1 MGNPLKNTNG
11 NLGEKTTQELMEF
24 LEKDIF
30 GKEEAEFGLV
40 DQVLEELDRRDEN
53 KAERKNIL
61 EARKEFDRLYKGL
74 EEPLYEE
81 ECPLKEEETLRGSKK
96 RRRNLKLFIAA
107 LIVLGMSAVIPAI
120 GSEEGFPTQDVWQAE
135 DSPQIQGWA
144 AEVQLEGNGGMT
156 VQYAVA
162 GQGEV
167 SAIGAEEIVLW
178 KQVGDHWLEAA
189 RYGPS
194 ALAAHQNNQE
204 YKKGDVF
211 YQGQPGGAYRVEVSV
226 FSENDQGYDKRT
238 KVIDLI
244 AE

>member
-40 DQVLEELDRRDEN
+40 DQVLEELERRDEN

-107 LIVLGMSAVIPAI
+107 LIVLG
-120 GSEEGFPTQDVWQAE
+120 
-135 DSPQIQGWA
+135 
-144 AEVQLEGNGGMT
+144 N
-156 VQYAVA
+156 
-162 GQGEV
+162 V
-167 SAIGAEEIVLW
+167 SCN
-178 KQVGDHWLEAA
+178 
-189 RYGPS
+189 P
-194 ALAAHQNNQE
+194 
-204 YKKGDVF
+204 
-211 YQGQPGGAYRVEVSV
+211 
-226 FSENDQGYDKRT
+226 
-238 KVIDLI
+238 
-244 AE
+244 

>member
-1 MGNPLKNTNG
+1 MGDPLKNGNG
-11 NLGEKTTQELMEF
+11 SLSEKTTQELMEF

-40 DQVLEELDRRDEN
+40 DQVLEELERRDEN

-81 ECPLKEEETLRGSKK
+81 ERPLKEEETLRGSKK
-96 RRRNLKLFIAA
+96 RRRNLKLFIVA

-135 DSPQIQGWA
+135 DSPPNPRLGGRGSIGGNRGDDRSICGGWPGRS
-144 AEVQLEGNGGMT
+144 VGHRGRGDCSLETGGRSL
-156 VQYAVA
+156 VR
-162 GQGEV
+162 G
-167 SAIGAEEIVLW
+167 
-178 KQVGDHWLEAA
+178 A

-211 YQGQPGGAYRVEVSV
+211 YQRSARGCVS
-226 FSENDQGYDKRT
+226 R
-238 KVIDLI
+238 
-244 AE
+244 